1 MILTFVNQKGGVG
14 KSSLCVTLA
23 TLLARAPYSLRV
35 RILDADTQHNA
46 EGYTKALEGIGVAV
60 ESVDAHE
67 MLALAEEHR
76 ESPQFDVILID
87 TPPTLTTAL
96 AAGLRVADVA
106 MVPITN
112 RDSYEGA
119 EKMASTVATAQKNN
133 EGLRVLYSL
142 TMQVPHLKHYQE
154 VVADA
159 RGKWGAEVLQS
170 EIRRGTAWEN
180 ASGKKIPLVLC
191 SPRSKAARE
200 AVAWGDEVT
209 QVLGLEAKDAT
220 R

>member
-35 RILDADTQHNA
+35 RILDADTQSNA
-46 EGYTKALEGIGVAV
+46 EGYAKALAQIGVSIDA
-60 ESVDAHE
+60 VDAHE
-67 MLALAEEHR
+67 MKPLAEEHR
-76 ESPQFDVILID
+76 EAPQFDVILID

-106 MVPITN
+106 MVPLTN

-119 EKMASTVATAQKNN
+119 EKLVSTIANAQKHN
-133 EGLRVLYSL
+133 ESLRVLYSL
-142 TMQVPHLKHYQE
+142 TMQAPHLQHYQE

-159 RGKWGAEVLQS
+159 RAKWGDKVLQS

-180 ASGKKIPLVLC
+180 ASGKKIPLIIC
-191 SPRSKAARE
+191 SPRSKATRE
-200 AVAWGDEVT
+200 AIAWGQEVT
-209 QVLGLEAKDAT
+209 QVLGLGVNNAT